1 MDRRNFL
8 IKSAFYFFSS
18 YVGLN
23 SLSKAFGGGKLN
35 HRHHSRQSPARVAL
49 IIDDIGYSVSLARQF
64 LRLGIPVTFS
74 VLPRLSNSED
84 LAVEIRYKGHEI
96 MLHQPMEPYNAYYDP
111 GPGALY
117 VGFDAGKITRIMKE
131 NISAVP
137 YAVGVNNHMG
147 SKFTSSR
154 REIKEALW
162 VVKDNGLFFVD
173 SLTSSRSR
181 AYRTARNLHISTAC
195 RNIFLDNVL
204 DESAILMQLYKLEQ
218 YALRFGRAIGIGH
231 PFPET
236 ASAINKFLARK
247 NSPNISFV
255 HASRILSA

>member
-1 MDRRNFL
+1 MDRRSFL

-18 YVGLN
+18 FSVLN
-23 SLSKAFGGGKLN
+23 SLPKAFGGGKLN
-35 HRHHSRQSPARVAL
+35 HRHPSRQFPASVAL

-74 VLPRLSNSED
+74 VLPRLSKSGD
-84 LAVEIRYKGHEI
+84 LAVEMRYKGHEI
-96 MLHQPMEPYNAYYDP
+96 MLHQPMEPYNTYYDP

-117 VGFDAGKITRIMKE
+117 VGFDAGEITRIMRE

-147 SKFTSSR
+147 SKFTSSQ
-154 REIKEALW
+154 REIKKALW

-173 SLTSSRSR
+173 SLTSTRSR
-181 AYRTARNLHISTAC
+181 AYWTARTLHISTAC
-195 RNIFLDNVL
+195 RNIFLDNVV

-218 YALRFGRAIGIGH
+218 HALRFGRAIGIGH

-236 ASAINKFLARK
+236 ARAIGKYLARK
-247 NSPNISFV
+247 NAPDISFV

>member
-1 MDRRNFL
+1 MDRRGFL
-8 IKSAFYFFSS
+8 IKSTFYLLGS
-18 YVGLN
+18 YLGLN
-23 SLSKAFGGGKLN
+23 SLSKAFGSGK
-35 HRHHSRQSPARVAL
+35 SIQSPQFSSRIAL
-49 IIDDIGYSVSLARQF
+49 IIDDIGYSPSLARQF
-64 LRLGIPVTFS
+64 LGLGIPITFS
-74 VLPRLSNSED
+74 VLPHLPNSQN

-117 VGFDAGKITRIMKE
+117 VGFKANEIARIMKE
-131 NISAVP
+131 NITAVP

-147 SKFTSSR
+147 SKFTSSQ
-154 REIKEALW
+154 REIKETLW

-181 AYRTARNLHISTAC
+181 AYRTARRLHISTAC

-204 DESAILMQLYKLEQ
+204 DESAILVQLYKLKQ
-218 YALRFGRAIGIGH
+218 HAIRYGRAIGIGH

-236 ASAINKFLARK
+236 SRAVAKFLSTAD
-247 NSPNISFV
+247 PHDISFV
-255 HASRILSA
+255 HASRILAT

>member
-8 IKSAFYFFSS
+8 IKSTFYFLSS
-18 YVGLN
+18 YLGLN
-23 SLSKAFGGGKLN
+23 SLSKAFGGEKSD
-35 HRHHSRQSPARVAL
+35 HHPQSPPTIAL
-49 IIDDIGYSVSLARQF
+49 IIDDIGYSPSLARQF
-64 LRLGIPVTFS
+64 LRLGIPITFS
-74 VLPRLSNSED
+74 ILPRLANSQD

-96 MLHQPMEPYNAYYDP
+96 MLHQPMEPYNAYFDP

-117 VGFDAGKITRIMKE
+117 VGFGAREIARIMKE

-147 SKFTSSR
+147 SKFTSR
-154 REIKEALW
+154 QTEIEKALW

-181 AYRTARNLHISTAC
+181 AYLTARSLHISTAC

-204 DESAILMQLYKLEQ
+204 NESSILFQLYKLKQ
-218 YALRFGRAIGIGH
+218 HALKFGQAIGIGH

-236 ASAINKFLARK
+236 ARAVAKFLTTPCRDD
-247 NSPNISFV
+247 ISFV
-255 HASRILSA
+255 HASAIIST